1 MRGVF
6 VVPGSLGHLHPQAAL
21 AQAMLVRGHEVTLV
35 TTDDRVAAAQAL
47 GFDVVSVG
55 PPAGSE
61 FPGPITFLVDDDA
74 IGELERVVGDRGADF
89 IVHDHVGASA
99 ALVGRDAGIPA
110 IYVGVGTV
118 RPPEMVSR
126 VDSAVRAHCSRTGR
140 IPLPDGGL
148 YSTLH
153 LSRCPPSLQPSGFS
167 ALPNTVSVQPFSHDG
182 VPGRA
187 RSPGWLDAYRAPT
200 TVYVTLGSWGAQ
212 PDALELLAPMV
223 SALARLDAEVIVT
236 VGSGGP
242 ISELQSLVPG
252 VRVEGYVPQKFVMDV
267 ADLVVCHGGSGAIL
281 GALSAATPVVA
292 APQGADHFWNCELL
306 VARGA
311 GLALGGGGIPDPE
324 ELTRVV
330 DSALASDGLRASA
343 AELAQEIAQLPDLAM
358 ATDLILA
365 TATS

>member
-21 AQAMLVRGHEVTLV
+21 AQALLVRGHEVTLV

-118 RPPEMVSR
+118 RPPEMVSG
-126 VDSAVRAHCSRTGR
+126 VDSALRAHCSRTGR
-140 IPLPDGGL
+140 TPLPDGGL

-153 LSRCPPSLQPSGFS
+153 L
-167 ALPNTVSVQPFSHDG
+167 
-182 VPGRA
+182 
-187 RSPGWLDAYRAPT
+187 
-200 TVYVTLGSWGAQ
+200 
-212 PDALELLAPMV
+212 
-223 SALARLDAEVIVT
+223 
-236 VGSGGP
+236 
-242 ISELQSLVPG
+242 
-252 VRVEGYVPQKFVMDV
+252 
-267 ADLVVCHGGSGAIL
+267 
-281 GALSAATPVVA
+281 
-292 APQGADHFWNCELL
+292 
-306 VARGA
+306 
-311 GLALGGGGIPDPE
+311 
-324 ELTRVV
+324 
-330 DSALASDGLRASA
+330 
-343 AELAQEIAQLPDLAM
+343 
-358 ATDLILA
+358 
-365 TATS
+365 